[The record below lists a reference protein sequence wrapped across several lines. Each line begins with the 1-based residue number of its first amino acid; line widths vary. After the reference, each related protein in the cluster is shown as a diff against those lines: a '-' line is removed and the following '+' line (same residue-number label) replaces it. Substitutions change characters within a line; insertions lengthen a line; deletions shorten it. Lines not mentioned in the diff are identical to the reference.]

1 MPDRATCDLP
11 EKNLKV
17 LITCYTRTNS
27 LKMLN
32 NVNMK
37 MRVVATIARCWLGLT
52 TELLDVVALVV
63 AASRKLNDNSFAF
76 WKKMRF
82 I

>member
-1 MPDRATCDLP
+1 MPYQATGDLP

-37 MRVVATIARCWLGLT
+37 MRVVATIAPCWSCLAA
-52 TELLDVVALVV
+52 EWLDVVALVV
-63 AASRKLNDNSFAF
+63 AACRKLNDNSLAF
-76 WKKMRF
+76 WKTLRF